1 VKGTSRMRATPAA
14 RHGIPAAHTT
24 REEVEAGGP
33 MSYGTDIL
41 DMSAG
46 TKHNRQSSW

>member
-1 VKGTSRMRATPAA
+1 MATGSLRGVLSEADGESVA
-14 RHGIPAAHTT
+14 IAK
-24 REEVEAGGP
+24 VEAGGP